1 MRILIHGENKPSDN
15 GTDGFIL
22 LRGLLV
28 MFVVIIC
35 FASAMAAMAAFSRQS
50 SRLLENVQREINRR
64 NGIALQMVS
73 R

>member
-1 MRILIHGENKPSDN
+1 MRILIPGENKYSG

-35 FASAMAAMAAFSRQS
+35 FSAVVAAMAAFSRQS
-50 SRLLENVQREINRR
+50 SRMLENVQREINIR
-64 NGIALQMVS
+64 NEIVLQMV
-73 R
+73 RR

>member
-1 MRILIHGENKPSDN
+1 MRILIPGENKP
-15 GTDGFIL
+15 GGADGFIL

-35 FASAMAAMAAFSRQS
+35 FASAAAAMAAYSRQG

-64 NGIALQMVS
+64 NEIALQMVN